1 MARMYSR
8 RKGKSSSTRPAQ
20 TRASWVSY
28 KKGEVEEIVGKLAKA
43 GHSQAKIG
51 TILRD
56 QYGVPSIKAVN
67 GKKIQQILKEQDLI
81 GSLPDDMLNLMKK
94 AVKLRAHLEG
104 HKHDRYSKRGL
115 ELTESKIRRL
125 SKYYI
130 GGKLLPDKWK
140 YDPEKAKLLIK

>member
-8 RKGKSSSTRPAQ
+8 RRGKSSSHRPAQ
-20 TRASWVSY
+20 SKASWVSY
-28 KKGEVEEIVGKLAKA
+28 KKGEVEEIVAKLAKA

-67 GKKIQQILKEQDLI
+67 GKKIKQVLIEQDL
-81 GSLPDDMLNLMKK
+81 GSSLPDDMLNLMRK
-94 AVKLRAHLEG
+94 AVKLRAHLVNN
-104 HKHDRYSKRGL
+104 KHDRYSKRGM

-125 SKYYI
+125 MKYYK
-130 GGKLLPDKWK
+130 GEKVLPENWK
-140 YDPEKAKLLIK
+140 YDPEKAKLMIK